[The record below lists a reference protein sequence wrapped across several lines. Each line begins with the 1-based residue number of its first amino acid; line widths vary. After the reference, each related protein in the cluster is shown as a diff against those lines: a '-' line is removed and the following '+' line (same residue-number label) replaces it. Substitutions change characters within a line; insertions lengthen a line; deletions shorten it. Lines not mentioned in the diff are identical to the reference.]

1 MVLVWS
7 KGASTTQ
14 SEWEENPAVCSVFSA
29 ATTAFI
35 RETSLFG
42 PELRPYKRSCV
53 SVSHTKS
60 SSSPSI
66 NSPNSRRPS
75 ETGKC
80 IKHEMSHGKQRT
92 FAVILS
98 KTISLF
104 IWSSANHWFFGIYSA
119 WEIVWDVH
127 STWLSMALDS
137 FQDIGILC
145 RWTSPRFGH
154 TFGYMVWVLPCNPQ
168 N

>member
-1 MVLVWS
+1 MKQS
-7 KGASTTQ
+7 ASTTQ

-104 IWSSANHWFFGIYSA
+104 IWSSANHWLCGIYSD
-119 WEIVWDVH
+119 WENSLGCPFNMAFNGTWQLSRRWHPVSLDVPSFWAH
-127 STWLSMALDS
+127 LWVRGLSST
-137 FQDIGILC
+137 
-145 RWTSPRFGH
+145 
-154 TFGYMVWVLPCNPQ
+154 V
-168 N
+168 